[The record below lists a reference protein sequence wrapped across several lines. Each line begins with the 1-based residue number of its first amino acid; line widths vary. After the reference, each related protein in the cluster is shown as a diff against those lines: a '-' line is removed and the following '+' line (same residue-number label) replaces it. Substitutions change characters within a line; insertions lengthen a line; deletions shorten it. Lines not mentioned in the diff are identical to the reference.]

1 MYVIKNWEIRFPEFP
16 NKQIL
21 ILSVVGIQLLHLSV
35 CSFVQVKGKL
45 APNMFQ
51 DNISTHIEK
60 IYLEKWLVAIFCPLS
75 DEIIFENR
83 RIDLALSHHFL
94 FVL

>member
-1 MYVIKNWEIRFPEFP
+1 MVVWNLGKRTLIVDVNHVYKGCWEKIYVIRNWEIRFPEFL

-21 ILSVVGIQLLHLSV
+21 ILLVVEMQLLHLSA

-51 DNISTHIEK
+51 DNISTNIEK
-60 IYLEKWLVAIFCPLS
+60 IYLE
-75 DEIIFENR
+75 
-83 RIDLALSHHFL
+83 
-94 FVL
+94 